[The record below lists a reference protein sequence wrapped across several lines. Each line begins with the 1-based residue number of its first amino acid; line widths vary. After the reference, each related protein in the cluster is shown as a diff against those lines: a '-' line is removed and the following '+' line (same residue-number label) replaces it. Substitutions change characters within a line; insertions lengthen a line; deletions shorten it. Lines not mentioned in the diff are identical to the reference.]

1 MGVNYQHIKKYENFY
16 GIDLKSN
23 PLEFPDQ
30 YSTSAENVQFNAVG
44 SIQKRSGYERT
55 GKQPSS
61 GIGPRY
67 GLFRYPF
74 TELSTES
81 EQILGVGDYLYRS
94 LKSYLSISYSGA
106 ESFVLFSLYYDLT
119 TQQYICSIQAGATTV
134 LTVSLGMG
142 TETSPYTMGSLA
154 SAISALSGFSAAVS
168 GDSSVPAAFIH
179 SVPTVNILQNPNPY
193 QGPYSDFDIYA
204 RYWTQ
209 VYTPAGYGAP
219 FVSSASEEAAS
230 SFENAS
236 ATILNRSLFI
246 GHSLSNIMKYD
257 GKSCYRA
264 GLPPA
269 ADGSTGTFTITPT
282 VTGAGTNYFVWRAQ
296 FVNIDANGIS
306 TEGNTFQSALLQN
319 PQPSATSVALAIT
332 KIDPAPGF
340 NTNCALISS
349 TNTAGA
355 LTIPVTAGHTIQV
368 GDTIYMWD
376 DRTAPNG
383 GQKYVTR
390 EVTGR
395 TNTSI
400 DVDATVGFT
409 TSTTNNRNV
418 ISNNLRVRILRS
430 KNTGSASV
438 NPTLFYIVAEIP
450 HNSIGTNNV
459 FTDNNNDTALV
470 TQFLEPVT
478 DRSPP
483 VKGAYLSQFQNLMIT
498 AGDPDNPN
506 TVSVSDIES
515 PEYFPVPSNQ
525 FIVSGSFSDKITAI
539 HPTSEGF
546 LVFQG
551 RGISA
556 VTGDVPNKNFRVDS
570 ITQDIGCASHSS
582 IQDIR
587 GTICFMSSTGPRA
600 ITGSSLPVGLGRT
613 KENEFASRIDPLFLQ
628 QGLGPFQRFNL
639 AKSIGFND
647 IQREK
652 YYLFIPVLGEFGELK
667 SNSVTLC
674 YDYTRD
680 AWTTYTNLNML
691 GGICAAESGNE
702 IYFCERLLYTNA
714 QNAYLNR
721 FHNSGTY
728 LDFQDNNQAIPLT
741 YSSVWEFMGEANI
754 LKNFQRI
761 RVYSVEQLDNSFDLT
776 VATEKDFADQYYI
789 SEFVM
794 PFGEDGYGEQEYST
808 SFYGDP
814 AGPQQKFKLS
824 NGRATSLRVNFENAQ
839 PQENV
844 S

>member
-269 ADGSTGTFTITPT
+269 ADGSTGTFTITP
-282 VTGAGTNYFVWRAQ
+282 
-296 FVNIDANGIS
+296 
-306 TEGNTFQSALLQN
+306 
-319 PQPSATSVALAIT
+319 P
-332 KIDPAPGF
+332 
-340 NTNCALISS
+340 
-349 TNTAGA
+349 
-355 LTIPVTAGHTIQV
+355 
-368 GDTIYMWD
+368 
-376 DRTAPNG
+376 
-383 GQKYVTR
+383 
-390 EVTGR
+390 
-395 TNTSI
+395 
-400 DVDATVGFT
+400 
-409 TSTTNNRNV
+409 
-418 ISNNLRVRILRS
+418 
-430 KNTGSASV
+430 
-438 NPTLFYIVAEIP
+438 
-450 HNSIGTNNV
+450 
-459 FTDNNNDTALV
+459 
-470 TQFLEPVT
+470 
-478 DRSPP
+478 
-483 VKGAYLSQFQNLMIT
+483 LS
-498 AGDPDNPN
+498 
-506 TVSVSDIES
+506 
-515 PEYFPVPSNQ
+515 
-525 FIVSGSFSDKITAI
+525 
-539 HPTSEGF
+539 
-546 LVFQG
+546 
-551 RGISA
+551 
-556 VTGDVPNKNFRVDS
+556 
-570 ITQDIGCASHSS
+570 
-582 IQDIR
+582 
-587 GTICFMSSTGPRA
+587 
-600 ITGSSLPVGLGRT
+600 
-613 KENEFASRIDPLFLQ
+613 
-628 QGLGPFQRFNL
+628 
-639 AKSIGFND
+639 
-647 IQREK
+647 
-652 YYLFIPVLGEFGELK
+652 
-667 SNSVTLC
+667 
-674 YDYTRD
+674 
-680 AWTTYTNLNML
+680 
-691 GGICAAESGNE
+691 
-702 IYFCERLLYTNA
+702 
-714 QNAYLNR
+714 
-721 FHNSGTY
+721 
-728 LDFQDNNQAIPLT
+728 
-741 YSSVWEFMGEANI
+741 
-754 LKNFQRI
+754 
-761 RVYSVEQLDNSFDLT
+761 
-776 VATEKDFADQYYI
+776 
-789 SEFVM
+789 
-794 PFGEDGYGEQEYST
+794 
-808 SFYGDP
+808 
-814 AGPQQKFKLS
+814 
-824 NGRATSLRVNFENAQ
+824 
-839 PQENV
+839 
-844 S
+844 